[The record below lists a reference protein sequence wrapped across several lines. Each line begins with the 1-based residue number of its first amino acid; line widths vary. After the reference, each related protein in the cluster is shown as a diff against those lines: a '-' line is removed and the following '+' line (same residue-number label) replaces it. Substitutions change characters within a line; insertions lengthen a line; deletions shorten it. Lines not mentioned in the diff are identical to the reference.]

1 MRNAHATPEL
11 DDRHVGSP
19 GHGAGGDFQHHSSRV
34 GWLHL
39 KVSPATGEQKGWR
52 NLERGFGCLEGEG
65 VLTTHLTSIS
75 RWRLFRRGLHCSLAN
90 LRLQCTYS
98 LLTVTRTDKCV
109 QQFYVT
115 FYMVVTRFVFVLL
128 STFSTFHSSHVNCY
142 HSKIV
147 KHKPAVCGTTHLMML
162 WNDVLFQ

>member
-19 GHGAGGDFQHHSSRV
+19 GHGSGGDFQHHSSTV

-52 NLERGFGCLEGEG
+52 KLERGCGCLEGEG

-90 LRLQCTYS
+90 LRLQCTYY

-109 QQFYVT
+109 QQFYMSHFT
-115 FYMVVTRFVFVLL
+115 WLSHGCLFLFCCLRFPL
-128 STFSTFHSSHVNCY
+128 STHRMLIIIQKSSNTRRRYV
-142 HSKIV
+142 
-147 KHKPAVCGTTHLMML
+147 
-162 WNDVLFQ
+162 VLRI